1 MKRVVIQD
9 DYLLPFYLKR
19 EKELGTPFR
28 LAFLN
33 SLKELH
39 NNVEKACNVFGI
51 ALPTGYAWLRSWNK
65 FGYDGIEHPFH
76 ESDQPV
82 GRPPKLS
89 DKNLGELESQLK
101 SMDNWQTSEVR
112 KLIRDKWDV
121 ELSASQ
127 VQRIL
132 KNKLG
137 MNYSKPYPQDYRR
150 PEDAEE
156 QLEGRLEEA
165 YNDLM
170 DKGFKEEQ
178 IAIGFLDESSPQTT
192 SNTAKTWHFG
202 KGHVVKNTTKYKANA
217 IGFYAIPGQSVDGFL
232 PDSTKESIKEF
243 LEKIKAAN
251 NSFAAIIVILDNFSS
266 HKSKEVQN
274 SADAIGIKLVYLP
287 PYSPDLNPIE
297 FIWKTVKRLVSVEFI
312 ESLPKLRELI
322 SQSWGESSKKCS
334 FAKNWISLFLPSIVT
349 YRKFCD

>member
-1 MKRVVIQD
+1 MKRIVIQD
-9 DYLLPFYLKR
+9 EHLIPFYLKR
-19 EKELGTPFR
+19 EGKLGTPFR

-33 SLKELH
+33 ALKEFD
-39 NNVEKACNVFGI
+39 NNLEKACGVFGI
-51 ALPTGYAWLRSWNK
+51 AIPTGYAWLRSWNN

-76 ESDQPV
+76 ESEQPV

-89 DKNLGELESQLK
+89 DKDLGELENRLVK
-101 SMDNWQTSEVR
+101 MDNWQTSDVR
-112 KLIRDKWDV
+112 KLILNKWGI

-150 PEDAEE
+150 PVDAEK
-156 QLEGRLEEA
+156 QLEIRLEEA

-192 SNTAKTWHFG
+192 SNTARTWHFG

-217 IGFYAIPGQSVDGFL
+217 IGFYAIRGQSVNGFL
-232 PDSTKESIKEF
+232 PDSTKGSIKEF
-243 LEKIKAAN
+243 FQKIKEAN
-251 NSFAAIIVILDNFSS
+251 SSFAAIIVILDNFSS
-266 HKSKEVQN
+266 HKSKEVQD
-274 SADAIGIKLVYLP
+274 SADAIAIKLVYLP

-297 FIWKTVKRLVSVEFI
+297 FIWKTVKRLVSIEFI

-334 FAKNWISLFLPSIVT
+334 FAKNWINLFVPSIVT
-349 YRKFCD
+349 Y